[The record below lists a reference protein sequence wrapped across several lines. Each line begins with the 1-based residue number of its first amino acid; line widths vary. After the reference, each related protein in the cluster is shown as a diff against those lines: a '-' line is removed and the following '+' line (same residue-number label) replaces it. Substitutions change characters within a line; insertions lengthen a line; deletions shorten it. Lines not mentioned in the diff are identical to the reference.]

1 MGAGSAANKG
11 TPWKLLLQI
20 GPDAHASI
28 VAHEIGHVL
37 GMNQIS
43 KHLYYC

>member
-1 MGAGSAANKG
+1 MGAGGEANKG

-20 GPDAHASI
+20 GPDAPASI

-37 GMNQIS
+37 GMIQIS
-43 KHLYYC
+43 KHHHYY